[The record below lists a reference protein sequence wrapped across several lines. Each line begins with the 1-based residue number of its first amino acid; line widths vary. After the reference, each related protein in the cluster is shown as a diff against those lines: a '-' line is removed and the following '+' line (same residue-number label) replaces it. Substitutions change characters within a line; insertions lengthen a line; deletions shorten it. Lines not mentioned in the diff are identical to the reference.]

1 VHLLRITPLE
11 LYMKSLTHF
20 TIIVAPLL
28 LAACATPIDSRT
40 DAELAAIRVGPQASP
55 QRNAT
60 NFSDGLR
67 CMDQLLFDYGVRDV
81 TMMMEEF
88 QDNSRKLGAGTRD
101 MMVSAVSDMTRR
113 SRSVRLQTF
122 GTDNQNVIQLLQQ
135 AQKTNQFS
143 AIPEFDL
150 RGSITQFD
158 EDVLKRQGTFGAVV
172 EGLFGLRAGRTSQV
186 SVMGFDASMIR
197 TKDLALVPGVT
208 SRNTIALGREEAS
221 AADGQAR
228 INKANL
234 SFTFA
239 INRAEGSAQAV
250 RNMVELAG
258 IEVVGKLTR
267 VPYWSCLNLSV
278 DHPEVKREIDDWFF
292 GMRTPAEKRQF
303 FQEHLRG
310 RGFFDGPLDGK
321 PSKEFDEALK
331 AYKLGLKLAADTT
344 IDRAFFQTF
353 LANPV
358 PTPPELPFT
367 VVVKAES
374 KTADAAQDKAVPAAQ
389 SDVIAS
395 ASPLTLAFDKTIY
408 KAGEPIALT
417 ITTTRT
423 GYLYCYTEDGK
434 TNALQ
439 RVYPNRFVQDPRVE
453 FGQTVSLPGAG
464 AFKIEAQA
472 GATQRNIGCMLA
484 PREVYNGLPP
494 PLRWGD
500 FEDIR
505 LPSFEAIQSEFAK
518 VAKAPVAL
526 ERGSVRVEK

>member
-1 VHLLRITPLE
+1 
-11 LYMKSLTHF
+11 MKSVRSFALIFVPT
-20 TIIVAPLL
+20 L
-28 LAACATPIDSRT
+28 LAACAAPIDRRT
-40 DAELAAIRVGPQASP
+40 DSELAAIRVGPQASP

-292 GMRTPAEKRQF
+292 GMRTPSEKRQF

-321 PSKEFDEALK
+321 PSKEFDDALK
-331 AYKLGLKLAADTT
+331 AYKLGLKLTADTN

-374 KTADAAQDKAVPAAQ
+374 KAADAAQDKSVPAAQ
-389 SDVIAS
+389 SDVI
-395 ASPLTLAFDKTIY
+395 
-408 KAGEPIALT
+408 AGEPIALT

-472 GATQRNIGCMLA
+472 GTTQRNIGCMLA
-484 PREVYNGLPP
+484 PREIYGGLPP

-500 FEDIR
+500 FEDVR
-505 LPSFEAIQSEFAK
+505 LTSIEAIQTEFAK

>member
-1 VHLLRITPLE
+1 MKPHITFATLLVP
-11 LYMKSLTHF
+11 M
-20 TIIVAPLL
+20 LL
-28 LAACATPIDSRT
+28 VACANPIDRRT

-113 SRSVRLQTF
+113 SRAVRLQTF
-122 GTDNQNVIQLLQQ
+122 GTDNQNIIQLLQQ
-135 AQKTNQFS
+135 AQKANQFS

-158 EDVLKRQGTFGAVV
+158 EDVLKRQGTFGAIV
-172 EGLFGLRAGRTSQV
+172 EGLFGVRAGRTSQV

-292 GMRTPAEKRQF
+292 GMRAPAEKRTF

-321 PSKEFDEALK
+321 PSKEFDDALK
-331 AYKLGLKLAADTT
+331 AYKVGLKLAADTN
-344 IDRAFFQTF
+344 IDRGFFQTF
-353 LANPV
+353 LEKPV
-358 PTPPELPFT
+358 PPAPAVPFT
-367 VVVKAES
+367 VAAKVET
-374 KTADAAQDKAVPAAQ
+374 KTEGAAKDSAIPAAQ
-389 SDVIAS
+389 IEHQANT
-395 ASPLTLAFDKTIY
+395 SPLTLTFDKTTY
-408 KAGEPIALT
+408 KSGETIALT
-417 ITTTRT
+417 ITTTRS

-453 FGQTVSLPGAG
+453 FGQTISLPGAG

-500 FEDIR
+500 FEDVR
-505 LPSFEAIQSEFAK
+505 LPSIEAIQTEFAK

>member
-1 VHLLRITPLE
+1 
-11 LYMKSLTHF
+11 MKIQR
-20 TIIVAPLL
+20 TIVTMLVPSL
-28 LAACATPIDSRT
+28 LAACTTPIDRRT
-40 DAELAAIRVGPQASP
+40 DTDLATIRVGPQASP

-122 GTDNQNVIQLLQQ
+122 GTDNQNIIQLLQQ
-135 AQKTNQFS
+135 AQKANQFS

-158 EDVLKRQGTFGAVV
+158 EDVLKRQGTFGAIV

-234 SFTFA
+234 SFSFA

-267 VPYWSCLNLSV
+267 VPYWTCLNLAV
-278 DHPEVKREIDDWFF
+278 EHPEVKREIDDWFF
-292 GMRTPAEKRQF
+292 GMRTPAEKRTF

-321 PSKEFDEALK
+321 PSKEFDDALK
-331 AYKLGLKLAADTT
+331 AYKVGLKLAADTN
-344 IDRAFFQTF
+344 IDRTFFQNF
-353 LANPV
+353 LEKPV
-358 PTPPELPFT
+358 PPAPEVPFT
-367 VVVKAES
+367 VVAKVEQKSVDAPKENTGLATPVES
-374 KTADAAQDKAVPAAQ
+374 VAAT
-389 SDVIAS
+389 
-395 ASPLTLAFDKTIY
+395 SPLTLTFEKTIY
-408 KAGEPIALT
+408 KPGETIALT
-417 ITTTRT
+417 ITTTRS
-423 GYLYCYTEDGK
+423 GYLYCYAEDGK

-453 FGQTVSLPGAG
+453 FGQTVSLPGGG

-500 FEDIR
+500 FEDVR
-505 LPSFEAIQSEFAK
+505 LPSMEAIQAEFSK
-518 VAKAPVAL
+518 VAKAQVAL